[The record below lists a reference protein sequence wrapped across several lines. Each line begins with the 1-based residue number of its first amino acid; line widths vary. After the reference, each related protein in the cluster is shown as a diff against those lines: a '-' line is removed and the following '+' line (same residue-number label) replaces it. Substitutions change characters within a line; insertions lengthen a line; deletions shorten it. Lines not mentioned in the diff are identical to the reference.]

1 MTMIQASNPFFEKY
15 STPHGTVPF
24 NLIKTEHYAPAI
36 HEGIRRQNAEIDAII
51 NNPAAPTFENTIVP
65 YEKSG
70 ELLHRVTT
78 VFGNLLSADT
88 SDELQELAREIMP
101 LMSEHENN
109 ISLNEKLFARIK
121 AAYELTDKNKLTPE
135 QSKLL
140 EDIYTGFV
148 RNGANLQGDAK
159 EKYRKLCKELSLL
172 TLQFSEN
179 ALKETND
186 YQLVLTNK
194 SQLSGLPESA
204 VDAAAETAQE
214 KGVKG
219 WVFTLH
225 APSYSPFMTYADN
238 RDLRQE
244 LYMAYNTKCTHDNAC
259 NNLEIVKK
267 IANVRMEIAQLLG
280 YDNFAE
286 YNLKERM
293 AQNSDAVYKLL
304 NQLLEAY
311 TPTAQKEYA
320 EVQAL
325 ARNEEGESFNLMP
338 WDWSYYSQKLKDR
351 KFSVNDEML
360 RPYFELSK
368 VKEGVFGLAS
378 RLYGITF
385 KKNPGI
391 PVYHKDVEAYEVFDK
406 DGTYL
411 AVLYTDFHP
420 RAGKRSGAWMTSYK
434 GQWTDEKSGEN
445 NRPHVSIVMNFTK
458 PTQNKPA
465 LLTFDEVETFLHEFG
480 HSLHEIFANS
490 TYESLS
496 GTNVYWDFVELPS
509 QFMENF
515 AIEKEFLHTFAR
527 HYQTGELI
535 PDELVQRI
543 VDSSN
548 FNVAY
553 ACLRQVS
560 FGLLD
565 MAWYTRNTPFEGDVK
580 AYEKKAW
587 DKAQILPVVEETCMS
602 TQFSHIFA
610 GGYSAGYYSYKW
622 AEVLDA
628 DAFSLFKQC
637 GIFNPEIADSFR
649 RNILSKGGTE
659 HPMTLYKRFRGQE
672 PTIDALL
679 IRNGIKIKIKTIVCC
694 LMMTSMLLGLGA
706 CNNEDDVMEIFN
718 NKTWKLVRI
727 ATEKGKEQFYQGLW
741 SNESKEEID
750 RELNTF
756 RAEGNYTLNF
766 NCAEVNG
773 EVTGTV
779 NVHAVNSSINDAV
792 LKIDGKEHTISIK
805 GKVIGTESDKLAKV
819 FINGIQNVFKYEGD
833 IHNITLY
840 FKDGNTTKVMGF
852 TAR

>member
-1 MTMIQASNPFFEKY
+1 MMNIIQDLNPFFEIY

-24 NLIKTEHYAPAI
+24 DRIKIEHYEPAI
-36 HEGIRRQNAEIDAII
+36 REGIRRQNEEIDAII
-51 NNPAAPTFENTIVP
+51 HNPETPTFGNTLLP

-70 ELLHRVTT
+70 ELLHRVNA
-78 VFGNLLSADT
+78 VFGNMLSAET
-88 SDELQELAREIMP
+88 NDELQELAKGIMP

-109 ISLNEKLFARIK
+109 ISLNEELFARIK
-121 AAYELTDKNKLTPE
+121 TVYEQKDKENLNPE

-140 EDIYTGFV
+140 EDIYNGFV
-148 RNGANLQGDAK
+148 RNGANLQGEAK
-159 EKYRKLCKELSLL
+159 DKYRELCRDLSLL

-179 ALKETND
+179 SLKETND
-186 YQLVLTNK
+186 YQLVLTDVA
-194 SQLSGLPESA
+194 QLSGLPESA
-204 VDAAAETAQE
+204 IDAAAETAQE
-214 KGVKG
+214 KGLEG
-219 WVFTLH
+219 WAFTLH

-238 RDLRQE
+238 RDLRHE
-244 LYMAYNTKCTHDNAC
+244 FYMAYNTKCTHDNAY
-259 NNLEIVKK
+259 NNLEIVKQ
-267 IANVRMEIAQLLG
+267 IANTHMEIAQLLG
-280 YDNFAE
+280 YNNFAE

-311 TPTAQKEYA
+311 TPAAQKEYA
-320 EVQAL
+320 EVQDL
-325 ARNEEGESFNLMP
+325 ARLERGNDFELMP

-351 KFSVNDEML
+351 KFNINDEML
-360 RPYFELSK
+360 RPYFELNN
-368 VKEGVFGLAS
+368 VKDGVFGLAS
-378 RLYGITF
+378 KLYGITF
-385 KKNPGI
+385 KKNTTI
-391 PVYHKDVEAYEVFDK
+391 PVYHKDVEAYEVYDK
-406 DGTYL
+406 DGKYL

-434 GQWTDEKSGEN
+434 GQWIDEETGEN
-445 NRPHVSIVMNFTK
+445 SRPHVSIVMNFIK
-458 PTQNKPA
+458 PTQSKPA
-465 LLTFDEVETFLHEFG
+465 LLTFNEVETFLHEFG
-480 HSLHEIFANS
+480 HSLHEIFADS

-515 AIEKEFLHTFAR
+515 AIEKDFLHTFAR

-548 FNVAY
+548 FNAAY

-587 DKAQILPVVEETCMS
+587 EKAQILPTVEETCMS

-628 DAFSLFKQC
+628 DAFSLFKQR
-637 GIFNPEIADSFR
+637 GIFNPEVAQSFR
-649 RNILSKGGTE
+649 ENILSKGGTE

-679 IRNGIKIKIKTIVCC
+679 IRNGIKK
-694 LMMTSMLLGLGA
+694 
-706 CNNEDDVMEIFN
+706 
-718 NKTWKLVRI
+718 
-727 ATEKGKEQFYQGLW
+727 
-741 SNESKEEID
+741 
-750 RELNTF
+750 
-756 RAEGNYTLNF
+756 
-766 NCAEVNG
+766 
-773 EVTGTV
+773 
-779 NVHAVNSSINDAV
+779 
-792 LKIDGKEHTISIK
+792 
-805 GKVIGTESDKLAKV
+805 
-819 FINGIQNVFKYEGD
+819 
-833 IHNITLY
+833 
-840 FKDGNTTKVMGF
+840 
-852 TAR
+852 